1 MIISLIPITN
11 MFPKNWYYKEKFDD
25 DDDADDDGVVVN
37 WQLSKQHIRRLVK
50 CDHIARSCVDPS
62 IWPVFWSYPLTSY

>member
-25 DDDADDDGVVVN
+25 DDDADDDGDEIAHPGCG
-37 WQLSKQHIRRLVK
+37 QLTTV
-50 CDHIARSCVDPS
+50 
-62 IWPVFWSYPLTSY
+62 

>member
-25 DDDADDDGVVVN
+25 DDGDEIAHPGCG
-37 WQLSKQHIRRLVK
+37 QLTDV
-50 CDHIARSCVDPS
+50 
-62 IWPVFWSYPLTSY
+62 

>member
-1 MIISLIPITN
+1 

-25 DDDADDDGVVVN
+25 DDADDDGDEIAHPGWVN

-50 CDHIARSCVDPS
+50 YDHIAGSCVDPS
-62 IWPVFWSYPLTSY
+62 IWPVFWGYPLTSY

>member
-25 DDDADDDGVVVN
+25 DDDADEIAHPGCG
-37 WQLSKQHIRRLVK
+37 QLTAV
-50 CDHIARSCVDPS
+50 
-62 IWPVFWSYPLTSY
+62 

>member
-25 DDDADDDGVVVN
+25 DDADDDGDEIAHPGCG
-37 WQLSKQHIRRLVK
+37 QLTTV
-50 CDHIARSCVDPS
+50 
-62 IWPVFWSYPLTSY
+62 